1 MRRDKDVSQKRE
13 STFIEEFLKD
23 HLGQGLTSQTKEELG
38 RLMRYLFI
46 RFSDL
51 NEKRASESRLA
62 LQVSETISQDLRT
75 ESIVRFPQIQKMS
88 MDDVLKAAFVVHMT
102 RIEL

>member
-1 MRRDKDVSQKRE
+1 MNRDNDIRPKRD
-13 STFIEEFLKD
+13 SIFIDDLLKD
-23 HLGQGLTSQTKEELG
+23 QLGQGLGSQTKQELG
-38 RLMRYLFI
+38 LLMRYLFI

-51 NEKRASESRLA
+51 NEKSVSKSSLS
-62 LQVSETISQDLRT
+62 LQVSETISQDLRA

-102 RIEL
+102 RTEL